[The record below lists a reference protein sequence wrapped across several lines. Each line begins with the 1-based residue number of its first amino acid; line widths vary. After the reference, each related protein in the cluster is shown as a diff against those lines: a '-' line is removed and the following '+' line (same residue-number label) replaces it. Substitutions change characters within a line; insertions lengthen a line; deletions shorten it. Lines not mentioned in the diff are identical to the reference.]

1 VPQDIRRPWTEDD
14 IAKFRTLAQKLPVAE
29 ISAQL
34 ARSPGALVAK
44 AHQLKL
50 SLRMEPKERGGVWGI
65 RTMAKVRR
73 TLEQMSIQN
82 I

>member
-50 SLRMEPKERGGVWGI
+50 SLRMEPKERGENATDPEAAG
-65 RTMAKVRR
+65 
-73 TLEQMSIQN
+73 
-82 I
+82 